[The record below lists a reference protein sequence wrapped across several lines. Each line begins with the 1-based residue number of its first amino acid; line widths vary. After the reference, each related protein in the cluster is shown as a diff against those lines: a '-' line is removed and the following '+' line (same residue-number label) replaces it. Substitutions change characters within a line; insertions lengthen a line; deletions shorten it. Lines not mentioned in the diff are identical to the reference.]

1 MIYGYARV
9 STISQSLEEQVNEL
23 TQKANIPLKNI
34 YREKYTG
41 TTTKRPEFSK
51 LLKQLKSGDTLYVTK
66 LDRFARNTREALNAV
81 EPLLNNGIKISV
93 LNLGTIENTPM
104 GKMILRTLL
113 SVAEMER
120 DLIVERSREG
130 KEFAKKNNPNFH
142 EGRPKRKITPHYQ
155 AIYEY
160 TQNHSYSETAQA
172 FNVSK
177 STVYRIS
184 RQIKNGH

>member
-9 STISQSLEEQVNEL
+9 STISQSLKEQVNEL
-23 TQKANIPLKNI
+23 IQKANVPLKNI
-34 YREKYTG
+34 YQEKYTG

-51 LLKQLKSGDTLYVTK
+51 LLKQLQPGDTLYVTK

-81 EPLLNNGIKISV
+81 EPLLNNHIKISV

-160 TQNHSYSETAQA
+160 TKKHSYSETAQA
-172 FNVSK
+172 FNISK

-184 RQIKNGH
+184 KQIKNGH

>member
-9 STISQSLEEQVNEL
+9 STVSQSLEEQVNEL

-93 LNLGTIENTPM
+93 LNLGTIENTQWE
-104 GKMILRTLL
+104 K
-113 SVAEMER
+113 
-120 DLIVERSREG
+120 
-130 KEFAKKNNPNFH
+130 
-142 EGRPKRKITPHYQ
+142 
-155 AIYEY
+155 
-160 TQNHSYSETAQA
+160 
-172 FNVSK
+172 
-177 STVYRIS
+177 
-184 RQIKNGH
+184 